1 MNEKEDIKEGKME
14 KIFDKQD
21 ITDMCTGATVL
32 GTGGGG
38 STELGISLLNEAYE
52 AGKEIKMVSVEDVP
66 DAAIVVFPAAIGS
79 IAPTE
84 ELKRYDEEFRKKV
97 MTAENPLR
105 QALDIMESRVG
116 QKIYGTVA
124 VELGGYNTA
133 LAAFLGAL
141 TGIPFVDA
149 DTIGRAKPELEMQCL
164 SLHQVPI
171 TPMVLVDVWG
181 NTVIVSQVNSYRTAE
196 KIARAMAVIG
206 GGTTAV
212 RCPMTGK
219 RLKET
224 ILQGTVSKALE
235 VGRALRQA
243 HEQGDDPITAVINVA
258 EGIEIFRGTVTS
270 YQWEDKGGFLWGNIR
285 INGEDKYEAQELRVW
300 LKNEN
305 EISWLNDKP
314 YVMTPDSLCI
324 IDAVTGE
331 PIINSQMKEG
341 LRLVVFGIPA
351 PSIFRTPEG
360 LALVGP
366 RHFDYDL
373 TYVPIKELVSLR
385 I

>member
-1 MNEKEDIKEGKME
+1 MFPPDYYEEKEADME

-21 ITDMCTGATVL
+21 ITDMCIGATVL

-38 STELGISLLNEAYE
+38 SPELGIGLLNDAYD
-52 AGKEIKMVSVEDVP
+52 AGKEIKMISVEDVP
-66 DAAIVVFPAAIGS
+66 DDAIVVFSASIGS
-79 IAPTE
+79 IAQTE
-84 ELKRYDEEFRKKV
+84 EKNRYDEEFKKKV
-97 MTAENPLR
+97 MIAESPLLK
-105 QALDIMESRVG
+105 ALDIMESTVG
-116 QKIYGTVA
+116 QKVYGAVA

-141 TGIPFVDA
+141 AGIPFVDA
-149 DTIGRAKPELEMQCL
+149 DTIGRAKPELAMQCL

-181 NTVIVSQVNSYRTAE
+181 NTVIASQVDSYRTAE
-196 KIARAMAVIG
+196 KIARSMAVIG

-212 RCPMTGK
+212 RCPMTGS

-235 VGRALRQA
+235 VGQALRQA
-243 HEQGDDPITAVINVA
+243 HEQGSDSVKTVINAARGV
-258 EGIEIFRGTVTS
+258 EIFRGTVAS
-270 YQWEDKGGFLWGNIR
+270 YQWEDRGGFLWGNIR
-285 INGEDKYEAQELRVW
+285 ISGEGKYKEQELRVW

-331 PIINSQMKEG
+331 PITNSQMKEG
-341 LRLVVFGIPA
+341 LQFVVFGIPA
-351 PSIFRTPEG
+351 PPIFRTPEG
-360 LALVGP
+360 IALVGP
-366 RHFDYDL
+366 KHFDYDL
-373 TYVPIKELVSLR
+373 TYVPIEEL

>member
-1 MNEKEDIKEGKME
+1 ME
-14 KIFDKQD
+14 KVFNKQD
-21 ITDMCTGATVL
+21 IVDMCIGATVL

-38 STELGISLLNEAYE
+38 SPELGISLLNDACD

-66 DAAIVVFPAAIGS
+66 DDAIVVFPAGIGS

-84 ELKRYDEEFRKKV
+84 EKKRYDAEFKKKI
-97 MTAENPLR
+97 MTAESPLLK
-105 QALDIMESRVG
+105 ALEIMESTVG
-116 QKIYGTVA
+116 QKIYGAVA

-141 TGIPFVDA
+141 AGIPFVDA

-181 NTVIVSQVNSYRTAE
+181 NTVIASQVDSYHTAE
-196 KIARAMAVIG
+196 KIARSMAVIG

-212 RCPMTGK
+212 RCPMTGR

-224 ILQGTVSKALE
+224 ILPGTVSKALE
-235 VGRALRQA
+235 VGRTLRQA
-243 HEQGDDPITAVINVA
+243 NEQGRDPITAVINAVG
-258 EGIEIFRGTVTS
+258 GIEIFRGIVTS

-285 INGEDKYEAQELRVW
+285 MNGENKYEAQELRIW

-331 PIINSQMKEG
+331 PITNSQMKAG
-341 LRLVVFGIPA
+341 LRLGVFGIPA
-351 PSIFRTPEG
+351 PPVFRTPEG

-366 RHFDYDL
+366 QHFDYDL
-373 TYVPIKELVSLR
+373 AYVPIEKLV
-385 I
+385 